1 LAQVFDAPIREEHT
15 MKHVRRGAALAL
27 AACTAVLTTTAAY
40 AEEVVVNDG
49 ADATASL
56 TDIRKVRVDH
66 GDQQLRVRVK
76 FPDLRKKA
84 DAGLS
89 IFIDKNAHRRGPE
102 FGLGA
107 PLFSGGDYALMRM
120 KRWRFGDGDRV
131 ECDYDLRLRW
141 KKDVLVFTADRGCF
155 GDAEELRVGMK
166 MVDVADSSHP
176 VIDWMK
182 GRREFT
188 RWLGAGGAA

>member
-1 LAQVFDAPIREEHT
+1 
-15 MKHVRRGAALAL
+15 MKHLRRGTALAL

-49 ADATASL
+49 ADATPSL

-66 GDQQLRVRVK
+66 GDEQLQVRVN

-84 DAGLS
+84 EAGLS
-89 IFIDKNAHRRGPE
+89 IFIDKNAQRRGPE

-107 PLFSGGDYALMRM
+107 PLFSGGDYALLRM
-120 KRWRFGDGDRV
+120 KRWQFVGGARV
-131 ECDYDLRLRW
+131 ECDYDLRLKW
-141 KKDVLVFTADRGCF
+141 KKDVLVFTAERGCF

-166 MVDVADSSHP
+166 MVDTADGSHP
-176 VIDWMK
+176 VTDWMK

-188 RWLGAGGAA
+188 RWLGAGEAT